1 MLDLE
6 KKTDTKFIDTKHETA
21 QAIIEAL
28 DVSNFR
34 KELESF
40 VESRIEQFETSFE
53 NNHGVRVDT
62 LEKKIFEMA

>member
-40 VESRIEQFETSFE
+40 VE
-53 NNHGVRVDT
+53 
-62 LEKKIFEMA
+62 